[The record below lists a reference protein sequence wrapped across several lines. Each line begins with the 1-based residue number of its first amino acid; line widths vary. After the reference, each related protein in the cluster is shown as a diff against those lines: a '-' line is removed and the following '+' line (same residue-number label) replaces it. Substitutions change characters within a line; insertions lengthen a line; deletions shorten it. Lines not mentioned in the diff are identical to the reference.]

1 MTPRPRGSRSPWRG
15 LLYSGVVLL
24 VLAAGCGGGGES
36 GAGVGV
42 SLELRHSEP
51 LEAGAPVRWT
61 LVLRNDRPR
70 PLDLEFPS
78 GKDGDVV
85 LLQGGTERYRWS
97 TGRMFTAGVRPM
109 SAGPNETLTFA
120 LEDPELTVG
129 PGDYDLVAT
138 VATSEEV
145 PSVERKVTV
154 VA

>member
-1 MTPRPRGSRSPWRG
+1 MTGRLRVNSSPKWRAI
-15 LLYSGVVLL
+15 YSGL
-24 VLAAGCGGGGES
+24 VMLVAAAGCGGGGEP

-42 SLELRHSEP
+42 SLEVRHSEP
-51 LEAGAPVRWT
+51 LRAGGPVRWT

-70 PLDLEFPS
+70 QLDLEFPS

-85 LLQGGTERYRWS
+85 LLQGGRERYRWS

-120 LEDPELTVG
+120 LEDPELAVE
-129 PGDYDLVAT
+129 PGEYDLVAT

-145 PSVERKVTV
+145 PPAERTVTV